1 MIDQEDSWL
10 MMGEEKNSA
19 RAWWEKISY
28 IVSRG
33 APRRE
38 LPPGFFRIHSGCVLA
53 TFPSQQLSCEGLRHD
68 SCLACGFGWDGD
80 ICPLARAA
88 LRPPHRRVGSHT
100 STAQWSIK

>member
-38 LPPGFFRIHSGCVLA
+38 LPPGFFAFTLVACLQLFRLNNCHVKDYVMPPVSLA
-53 TFPSQQLSCEGLRHD
+53 ALDGMGIFALWQEPFFVFCFGGLVA
-68 SCLACGFGWDGD
+68 S
-80 ICPLARAA
+80 LAR
-88 LRPPHRRVGSHT
+88 
-100 STAQWSIK
+100 